1 MGRRFRELGYIEG
14 KNFVLESRGLG
25 EHRDKLAETAAEL
38 ARAKPDVAI
47 AAGSESV
54 LRALRQTMGTT
65 PIVMVAVDY
74 DPVEKNYIAG
84 LARPGGN
91 ITGVYLRQVES
102 AAKRLELLK
111 EALPHVTRV
120 AALYDH
126 ATRDQFRAAE
136 EVAAKLGVELVPQEL
151 RGITYDFPAALAAA
165 ASAKAQAVLALSS
178 GAFFPLRD
186 RLISAAH
193 SHRLPVIA
201 NPNYAEAGAL
211 VAFGA
216 SFSHMY
222 ARAAE
227 YADRILKGAKP
238 AEIPVE
244 QASQYDL
251 IVNLK
256 TAKALGLTISQR
268 VLVRATRVIE

>member
-111 EALPHVTRV
+111 EALPYVTRV

-136 EVAAKLGVELVPQEL
+136 AVAAKLGVELVPQEL

-165 ASAKAQAVLALSS
+165 ASAKAQAVLASPLEHSFLS
-178 GAFFPLRD
+178 
-186 RLISAAH
+186 
-193 SHRLPVIA
+193 
-201 NPNYAEAGAL
+201 
-211 VAFGA
+211 
-216 SFSHMY
+216 
-222 ARAAE
+222 
-227 YADRILKGAKP
+227 
-238 AEIPVE
+238 
-244 QASQYDL
+244 
-251 IVNLK
+251 
-256 TAKALGLTISQR
+256 
-268 VLVRATRVIE
+268 ATD